1 MTAIKD
7 VLGKIFVF
15 DPAILRNAGFNI
27 LIGLIVVFTVLIF
40 MIFIISMFKYINLF
54 EKKIAQKKLDKQNK
68 PVEPKKEVVEV
79 VQTPVVG
86 EVKQEDDLALVAVIT
101 AAVAMMLDTT
111 PENFIVRSINRV
123 HTKKRS

>member
-15 DPAILRNAGFNI
+15 DPAILRNAGLNI
-27 LIGLIVVFTVLIF
+27 LIGLIVVFAVLIF